1 MWLVKDLHQIW
12 KYDVTKLR
20 FLMHCYYLTFHIT
33 DMSASV
39 MSALSLESQT
49 DNSEEQQKRYNVCD
63 MEAEQGKNVIE

>member
-1 MWLVKDLHQIW
+1 
-12 KYDVTKLR
+12 
-20 FLMHCYYLTFHIT
+20 MHCYYLTFHIT